1 MKNTSALRFRPVAAS
16 VLLAAAGLFLS
27 ASLGAAEGGG
37 APVFRRPALLTSAG
51 QSSDVVIVKALV
63 NTQLKMDFVV
73 KPVAQP
79 ADLAGIRSLTVVV
92 GASAK
97 GLGAAGLDMEKET
110 ARCRALLR
118 AAREQ
123 KIPILVLHTGGEG
136 RRGKTSNDLI
146 AVVVPEADHVIVV
159 AGGNKDK
166 LFDSLAE
173 KRKAPVVEVDKLAA
187 AGAAVKALLKE

>member
-1 MKNTSALRFRPVAAS
+1 MKDTSPLLFRPIAVS
-16 VLLAAAGLFLS
+16 VLLAVAGLLLS
-27 ASLGAAEGGG
+27 TPLRAAEGGG
-37 APVFRRPALLTSAG
+37 APVFHRPALLTSAG
-51 QSSDVVIVKALV
+51 QSSDIVIVKALV

-79 ADLAGIRSLTVVV
+79 AALAGIRSLVVVV

-97 GLGAAGLDMEKET
+97 GLGTAGLDMEKEI
-110 ARCRALLR
+110 ARTRALLQ
-118 AAREQ
+118 AARD
-123 KIPILVLHTGGEG
+123 KSIPILVLHTGGEG

-146 AVVVPEADHVIVV
+146 ALAVPEADYVIVV

-166 LFDSLAE
+166 LFDSLAA

-187 AGAAVKALLKE
+187 AGAAVKALFKE

>member
-1 MKNTSALRFRPVAAS
+1 MTDMSPFHFRPVAVFA
-16 VLLAAAGLFLS
+16 LLAAAGLLLS
-27 ASLGAAEGGG
+27 APLRAADGDG

-51 QSSDVVIVKALV
+51 QSSDIVIVKALV

-79 ADLAGIRSLTVVV
+79 ADLAGIRSLAVVV

-110 ARCRALLR
+110 ARCRALLQ

-146 AVVVPEADHVIVV
+146 ALAVPEADTVIVV
-159 AGGNKDK
+159 AGGNRDK
-166 LFDSLAE
+166 LFDSLAA
-173 KRKAPVVEVDKLAA
+173 KRKVPVVEVDKLAA
-187 AGAAVKALLKE
+187 AGAAVKALFTE

>member
-1 MKNTSALRFRPVAAS
+1 MTDMSPFHFRPVAVFA
-16 VLLAAAGLFLS
+16 LLAAAGLLLS
-27 ASLGAAEGGG
+27 APLRAADGDG

-51 QSSDVVIVKALV
+51 QSSDIVIVKALV

-79 ADLAGIRSLTVVV
+79 ADLAGIRSLAVVV

-110 ARCRALLR
+110 ARCRALLQ

-146 AVVVPEADHVIVV
+146 ALAVPEADTVIVV
-159 AGGNKDK
+159 AGGNRDK
-166 LFDSLAE
+166 LFDSLAA
-173 KRKAPVVEVDKLAA
+173 KRKVPVVEVDKLAA
-187 AGAAVKALLKE
+187 AGAAVKALFKE